1 MHWNWCRWAAAGTRK
16 RGREYGSKRPVA
28 LAGAR
33 DALELVQMG
42 GCWYT
47 EEGQRV
53 RLEEAWGDRV
63 AVPLPHEEDFL
74 CQPQLAAYLIG
85 LLGTDSQVPAPLL
98 WQSAGSS
105 PQTLVS

>member
-1 MHWNWCRWAAAGTRK
+1 MTIHRADGTMLQAVLLTRTWDTI
-16 RGREYGSKRPVA
+16 RVA